1 MDWENK
7 TIGFA
12 MCGSFC
18 TFKKAMGVLEKLTQT
33 GANVIPIMSEMSYNT
48 DTRFGKAEDFRTN
61 ITNLTGNNII
71 CCVKDA
77 EPIGPKNLLDLL
89 VVLPC
94 TGNTL
99 AKIANG
105 IADTKATKGS
115 ETISIKGG
123 SASETL
129 VAGDIFKVGNQQYVV
144 TEDAIADTGVVT
156 AKVYPAVVE
165 EIAAETEIT
174 FIDKTAGGHVA
185 NLVFNKNAFA
195 FVTRPL
201 ELPSKL
207 PKPLAH
213 STFTPS

>member
-77 EPIGPKNLLDLL
+77 
-89 VVLPC
+89 
-94 TGNTL
+94 
-99 AKIANG
+99 KIANG
-105 IADTKATKGS
+105 IADTSVTMAVKAHLRNQKPVLLAVSTNDGLGTAAKNIGTLLNCKNLYFLPFS
-115 ETISIKGG
+115 QDDYIKKPN
-123 SASETL
+123 SL
-129 VAGDIFKVGNQQYVV
+129 VADFEKLP
-144 TEDAIADTGVVT
+144 DAAIA
-156 AKVYPAVVE
+156 
-165 EIAAETEIT
+165 
-174 FIDKTAGGHVA
+174 
-185 NLVFNKNAFA
+185 AFEGRQLQPVLG
-195 FVTRPL
+195 F
-201 ELPSKL
+201 
-207 PKPLAH
+207 
-213 STFTPS
+213 